1 VVLFFFCFGLLGR
14 MDLRNYFGKSPT
26 STPKK
31 EGLKERKQAKSV
43 EDGEPQPTVSK
54 RPRRAAQRG
63 SIASEKS
70 VPKENDATYAEKAE
84 ARSDSDS
91 GSDEV
96 EVTEIKRRR
105 KGSAAQVPSR
115 VAKANQ
121 QPIKYGEPLP
131 TIKREPF
138 VPSSEALWVDKYK
151 PETISD
157 LCANP
162 KHASDLV
169 KWLKNW
175 RSIHL
180 HSGPRKGKLQP
191 GQEKAVLLAGPPG
204 VGKTSLA
211 HAVSRLQ
218 SFSVIYTSALLG
230 SPTQETF

>member
-1 VVLFFFCFGLLGR
+1 MLFSDCDSTVVWTLSGIVSNALGR
-14 MDLRNYFGKSPT
+14 LLRVLTKRFDQQDLRNYFGKSPT

-84 ARSDSDS
+84 ARSDSGS

-131 TIKREPF
+131 TIKRE
-138 VPSSEALWVDKYK
+138 VHIE
-151 PETISD
+151 
-157 LCANP
+157 
-162 KHASDLV
+162 
-169 KWLKNW
+169 
-175 RSIHL
+175 RHL
-180 HSGPRKGKLQP
+180 P
-191 GQEKAVLLAGPPG
+191 VL
-204 VGKTSLA
+204 
-211 HAVSRLQ
+211 
-218 SFSVIYTSALLG
+218 
-230 SPTQETF
+230 